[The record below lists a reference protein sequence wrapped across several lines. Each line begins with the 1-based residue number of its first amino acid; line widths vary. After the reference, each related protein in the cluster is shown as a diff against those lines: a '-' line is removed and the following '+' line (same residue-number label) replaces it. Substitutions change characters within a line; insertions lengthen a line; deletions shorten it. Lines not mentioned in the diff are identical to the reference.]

1 MRRERGQQHEPPQ
14 TGWCE
19 QKRCNHDRIRRPK
32 NGYWMRLKRECKTD
46 FAPKIVSSE
55 HPQPDHQQMPV
66 KNCANS
72 VRVPCGRLNVRG
84 FKRDGSTF
92 HQSEKSFFRKMR
104 WRRYC
109 RCDHRRNGAHHPRNA
124 RPCVPTPFYIP
135 DHTWPPSRAEA
146 SFYVSPT
153 SVALCQGGDSNPYG
167 FLHQI
172 LR

>member
-19 QKRCNHDRIRRPK
+19 QKRCNHNRIRRPK

-92 HQSEKSFFRKMR
+92 HQSEKVFSG
-104 WRRYC
+104 
-109 RCDHRRNGAHHPRNA
+109 RCAGGAIVDVTTA
-124 RPCVPTPFYIP
+124 GTVPTTRGTRGHAYQPLSTFRII
-135 DHTWPPSRAEA
+135 HGLLRGQKHHFMCRRRRLRCAREGTRT
-146 SFYVSPT
+146 PT
-153 SVALCQGGDSNPYG
+153 DFSTRS
-167 FLHQI
+167 
-172 LR
+172 